1 VTLGRHGITTRSGS
15 KKLSTSLPTA
25 SRSSTR
31 LLFAWIY
38 PAGSRFQSRLRWL
51 VQALA
56 VPVTALALWQLA
68 ASAGWLPSFLA
79 SPLAI
84 GQQLVALT
92 LSGEL
97 MVHMQASLYRS
108 AAGLALG
115 AGCGIGLG
123 LLSGVS
129 ARVAGFF
136 DPLVS
141 LTYPVPKVAVLPVLI
156 VWFGISDISKIL
168 IIAITCFYPCF
179 IAALYGVRAVDPLW
193 VWAARNMGA
202 RPHQV
207 FFKVVV
213 PAAAPQV
220 FAGLRVA
227 LALAYV
233 MMFASEII
241 GSSNRTGLGFLI
253 INADASGRFDLMFA
267 AIVVIALLGFASDRL
282 LLALRRRLLTGQLI
296 AEELHRAQHST

>member
-1 VTLGRHGITTRSGS
+1 VTLGGRSVPRAATGPS
-15 KKLSTSLPTA
+15 GGEASA
-25 SRSSTR
+25 SRSVAPCSPVR
-31 LLFAWIY
+31 LLFTRVY
-38 PAGSRFQSRLRWL
+38 QPVRLRL
-51 VQALA
+51 QRELTRLAQALVVPAA
-56 VPVTALALWQLA
+56 VVVAWQLA
-68 ASAGWLPSFLA
+68 ASLGWLPDFLV

-84 GQQLVALT
+84 GRQLIALT

-97 MVHMQASLYRS
+97 LIHIQASLYRS

-115 AGCGIGLG
+115 AGCGIVLG
-123 LLSGVS
+123 LLSGIS
-129 ARVAGFF
+129 PRIAGFF

-141 LTYPVPKVAVLPVLI
+141 LTYPIPKIAVLPVLI
-156 VWFGISDISKIL
+156 VWFGISDTSKIL
-168 IIAITCFYPCF
+168 VIAITCFYPCF
-179 IAALYGVRAVDPLW
+179 IAALYGVRALDPLW
-193 VWAARNMGA
+193 IWAARNMGA
-202 RPHQV
+202 RSYQV
-207 FFKVVV
+207 FLRVVV

-233 MMFASEII
+233 MVFASEII

-282 LLALRRRLLTGQLI
+282 LLWLRRKLLTGHLI
-296 AEELHRAQHST
+296 AEELHRG